1 MTTVLKRL
9 TLALLV
15 AALLLPLAGCGS
27 KKRKKQRAQD
37 LLLTPRETY
46 RLARDEIQ
54 RDELRRALELLQRI
68 DYRFGEDRSLLEPLV
83 RLATADATFYQNN
96 DIALIDARALYL
108 DFVTLYGDHVL
119 APYAQYQAGICSLSQ
134 VNTSSKDQTDTLQ
147 AINDLRQVEVRFPND
162 RYAGAARLMRR
173 VAESRLVEH
182 EIVVGRFYL
191 KRKAYVAAIE
201 RFQTALGKF
210 PDSTKTGDIY
220 LAMGEAMVRSG
231 DVDQGRFYLDR
242 VVQDFEGSSL
252 AKSAK
257 KVIREFDQASKKAS
271 AKSDAAAS

>member
-1 MTTVLKRL
+1 MTTVSKRWI
-9 TLALLV
+9 V
-15 AALLLPLAGCGS
+15 AATLVLMIWPLAGCGG
-27 KKRKKQRAQD
+27 KKAQKRAQD

-46 RLARDEIQ
+46 RIAREEIQ

-108 DFVTLYGDHVL
+108 DFVTLYGDHAL
-119 APYAQYQAGICSLSQ
+119 APYAQYQAGVCSLSQ
-134 VNTSSKDQTDTLQ
+134 VNASSKDQTETLQ
-147 AINDLRQVEVRFPND
+147 AISDLRQVEVRFPGD
-162 RYAGAARLMRR
+162 RYASAARLMRR
-173 VAESRLVEH
+173 VAESRLVEY

-220 LAMGEAMVRSG
+220 LALGEAMARSG

-242 VVQDFEGSSL
+242 VVEDFAGSSL

-257 KVIREFDQASKKAS
+257 KVIRDVDQTLKKAS
-271 AKSDAAAS
+271 RGKSAAAL